1 MVLTKMVLDP
11 AKRRCA
17 MALASPNLLHGA
29 IEDAFRSDSD
39 GWSPERKLWRLD
51 TLGGRPVLL
60 LLSESRP
67 DLTSAAEQFGADG
80 KWESRSYDAFLSG
93 ICAGDRRRFRLTANP
108 VIAKKEETGKRG
120 KVLSHVT
127 VAQQEKW
134 LADRAAKNGFS
145 LIEDE
150 YTVTASRWISFRKG
164 SENGRQVSF
173 HSVTFEGVLTV
184 TDADAFRKA
193 LCEGIG
199 REKAYGCGL
208 LTVLGK
214 EP

>member
-1 MVLTKMVLDP
+1 MVLTKMILDP

-39 GWSPERKLWRLD
+39 GWSSERKLWRLD
-51 TLGGRPVLL
+51 TLNGRPVLL

-67 DLTSAAEQFGADG
+67 DLTSAAEQFGTGG

-93 ICAGDRRRFRLTANP
+93 IRTGERRRFRLTANP
-108 VIAKKEETGKRG
+108 VIAKKDETGKRG

-134 LADRAAKNGFS
+134 LADRAVKNGFS
-145 LIEDE
+145 LVEDE
-150 YTVTASRWISFRKG
+150 YTVTASRWVSFRKG
-164 SENGRQVSF
+164 NEDGRQVSF
-173 HSVTFEGVLTV
+173 HSVTFEGILTV
-184 TDADAFRKA
+184 TDADAFRKT

-208 LTVLGK
+208 LTVLGN

>member
-1 MVLTKMVLDP
+1 MVLTKMILDP

-39 GWSPERKLWRLD
+39 GWSSERKLWRLD
-51 TLGGRPVLL
+51 TLNGRPVLL

-67 DLTSAAEQFGADG
+67 DLTSAAEQFSTGG

-93 ICAGDRRRFRLTANP
+93 IRTGERRRFRLTANP
-108 VIAKKEETGKRG
+108 VIAKKDETGKRG

-134 LADRAAKNGFS
+134 LADRAVKNGFS
-145 LIEDE
+145 LVEDE
-150 YTVTASRWISFRKG
+150 YTVTASRWVSFRKG
-164 SENGRQVSF
+164 NENGRQVSF
-173 HSVTFEGVLTV
+173 HSVTFEGILTV
-184 TDADAFRKA
+184 TDADAFRKT

-208 LTVLGK
+208 LTVLGN